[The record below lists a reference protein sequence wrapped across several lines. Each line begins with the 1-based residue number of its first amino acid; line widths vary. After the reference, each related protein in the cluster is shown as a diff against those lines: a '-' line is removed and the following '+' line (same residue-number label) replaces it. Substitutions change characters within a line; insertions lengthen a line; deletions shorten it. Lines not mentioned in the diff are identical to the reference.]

1 MNLRLARLFLSAIL
15 ISLTA
20 FSWPNDLHRWENSKL
35 LASKK
40 LSTAETILTFK
51 DFQIKSVK
59 EKEVQLQAIT
69 DNAGVKQVTDIRV
82 NIDGGNLAFT
92 ISVLPNDRNVTL
104 YYSGKI
110 KLK

>member
-1 MNLRLARLFLSAIL
+1 MNSRLAHAFSIVIL

-20 FSWPNDLHRWENSKL
+20 FSWPKDSNNLDNSKL
-35 LASKK
+35 LANKT

-59 EKEVQLQAIT
+59 EKEVQLKAIT

-82 NIDGGNLAFT
+82 KIEGENLAFV

-104 YYSGKI
+104 NYRGSI